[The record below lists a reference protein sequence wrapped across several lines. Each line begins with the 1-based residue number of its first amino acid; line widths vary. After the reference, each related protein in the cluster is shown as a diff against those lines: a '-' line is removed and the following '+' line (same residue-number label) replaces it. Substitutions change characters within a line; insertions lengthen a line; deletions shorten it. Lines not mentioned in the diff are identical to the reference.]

1 MTSGIFFETNHS
13 SSRMHDYEF
22 YYIPANRR
30 LLLENNTIADI
41 LFCNLE
47 NKIFR
52 HSLIEWQIPVVY

>member
-1 MTSGIFFETNHS
+1 
-13 SSRMHDYEF
+13 MHDYEF

-52 HSLIEWQIPVVY
+52 HSLIEWQIPAVVY